1 MFFGESMFARVP
13 NASKVALV
21 HLIELLRRSG
31 MPMID
36 CQQQTE
42 HLARFG
48 ARTIPR
54 RKFAELLAPLV
65 NSSQPTEAWNY
76 APAGEA
82 DRP

>member
-1 MFFGESMFARVP
+1 
-13 NASKVALV
+13 
-21 HLIELLRRSG
+21 
-31 MPMID
+31 MID